1 MKSPDVIFGE
11 TERATWVPM
20 LVSVNTGTSTLQPIT
35 GGVKTNQL
43 LAILESCIYIYI
55 YILCAIHTICF
66 LQNAPFYLL
75 PKSKRAVLRSFS
87 SNAVVLL
94 CFYLPP
100 HSRPL
105 WDEGPMAQVLSF
117 GLRIRCSDARR
128 TSSKPLKVAKTR
140 PNTAIPTR
148 STGKLGLLCLGSEKM
163 REKGNGLVK
172 KIYLRFG

>member
-43 LAILESCIYIYI
+43 LAILESYIYRYTKCYI
-55 YILCAIHTICF
+55 YH
-66 LQNAPFYLL
+66 LL
-75 PKSKRAVLRSFS
+75 SPKRTVLSTTQIKTRRFKELFFD
-87 SNAVVLL
+87 AVVLL

-117 GLRIRCSDARR
+117 GLRIQCADARR

-148 STGKLGLLCLGSEKM
+148 STGKLGLICLGSEKM

>member
-43 LAILESCIYIYI
+43 LAILESYIYTM
-55 YILCAIHTICF
+55 CCTICF
-66 LQNAPFYLL
+66 PQNAPFYLQS
-75 PKSKRAVLRSFS
+75 KSKRAVLRSFS

-94 CFYLPP
+94 RFYLPP

>member
-1 MKSPDVIFGE
+1 MGAHVGVSEHWDFNTTTHHWRGEDKPTFGY
-11 TERATWVPM
+11 
-20 LVSVNTGTSTLQPIT
+20 I
-35 GGVKTNQL
+35 GVL
-43 LAILESCIYIYI
+43 YIYI